1 MRPLSQIVAVAEN
14 GVIGRDQALP
24 WHLPSDLK
32 RFKALTLGKPILMG
46 RHTYVSIG
54 RPLPGRI
61 SVVVGTDPAFAP
73 PPEVR
78 VARTLEE
85 ALALA
90 EAAAQDLGADE
101 VMVIGGRRIFA
112 DTLPLAHLVH
122 LTQVHAA
129 PEGDVR
135 LPPFDPAVWRER
147 DREGP
152 LQGPGDDLPF
162 SYVTLE
168 RI

>member
-1 MRPLSQIVAVAEN
+1 MRLMTQIVAAAEN

-32 RFKALTLGKPILMG
+32 RFKALTMGKPMLMG
-46 RHTYVSIG
+46 RKTFTSIG

-61 SVVVGTDPAFAP
+61 SVVVSSDPAFT
-73 PPEVR
+73 PPEGVR
-78 VARTLEE
+78 VGRTLDDAC
-85 ALALA
+85 ALAD
-90 EAAAQDLGADE
+90 AAAQEMGADE
-101 VMVIGGRRIFA
+101 IMVIGGRGVFAGTLGRTQRI
-112 DTLPLAHLVH
+112 H
-122 LTQVHAA
+122 LTRVHAT

-135 LPPFDPAVWRER
+135 LPPFDPAVWREI

-152 LQGPGDDLPF
+152 LQGPGDELPF
-162 SYVTLE
+162 SYVTLD

>member
-1 MRPLSQIVAVAEN
+1 MLPLTHIVAVAEN

-32 RFKALTLGKPILMG
+32 RFKALTMGKPMLMG
-46 RHTYVSIG
+46 RNTFTSIG

-61 SVVVGTDPAFAP
+61 SVVVSSDPFFAP
-73 PPEVR
+73 PDGVR
-78 VARTLEE
+78 VGRTLEA

-90 EAAAQDLGADE
+90 DAAAAEMTADE
-101 VMVIGGRRIFA
+101 IMVIGGRGVFSG
-112 DTLPLAHLVH
+112 TLPLTRRIH
-122 LTQVHAA
+122 LTRVHAA

-135 LPPFDPAVWRER
+135 LPPYDPALWLES
-147 DREGP
+147 DRTGP
-152 LQGPGDDLPF
+152 IQGPDDQFPV
-162 SYVTLE
+162 SYVTLD